1 MSIYVTEAPHT
12 ASLSASS
19 SDERLAAQNRQALI
33 LEGLQKLPVS
43 QQQFILDFIEFLLE
57 RSLTVGEGDHEL
69 PSAIECFQRGW
80 EDILAGKTVP
90 LDQLGDGIDDE

>member
-57 RSLTVGEGDHEL
+57 
-69 PSAIECFQRGW
+69 
-80 EDILAGKTVP
+80 
-90 LDQLGDGIDDE
+90 